1 MLNTSS
7 FHLERRCKVVYLVV
21 GVVPEEFPRCADID
35 SFGIVINNVAKVE
48 AFWMSEKL
56 LILFQKKLLLIAYLT

>member
-1 MLNTSS
+1 MLNISS
-7 FHLERRCKVVYLVV
+7 FHLERRCEVVYGVV